1 MQTAPLESQNPAQ
14 PYGSPARVVY
24 RSADDGLGSGPDFLV
39 LIRLAVKAG
48 TRRMRTESGLW
59 LKNDAVLVELEV
71 RLLDVFLQCEGHPIE
86 ASIVAG
92 DARVAGFKR

>member
-1 MQTAPLESQNPAQ
+1 
-14 PYGSPARVVY
+14 
-24 RSADDGLGSGPDFLV
+24 
-39 LIRLAVKAG
+39 
-48 TRRMRTESGLW
+48 MRTESGLW
-59 LKNDAVLVELEV
+59 LKNDAVLVQLEV